1 MRRHLP
7 RIYGLR
13 QAAAQTRNGS
23 IRRTHRQKGTTD
35 HRTPTP
41 GARNDSATRNPRH
54 SRCQQHAAEKRH
66 GVAL

>member
-13 QAAAQTRNGS
+13 QAAAQTRNGG
-23 IRRTHRQKGTTD
+23 IRRTHRQKDTTD

-41 GARNDSATRNPRH
+41 GARNDSATPATA
-54 SRCQQHAAEKRH
+54 AAEKRH
-66 GVAL
+66 SVA